1 MNWVFILVVLIL
13 LYHIVRGYK
22 RGLLRIAYSLVSWII
37 VLVFVMWATPY
48 VKSYIMENT
57 SVFERIQNSCSEQLR
72 NSMQEKQEAQLED
85 DAGDA
90 VNGELAEL
98 GIGLPDS
105 VITGLLE
112 KAGGAAD
119 TLFEESGIYDEL
131 AAQIAD
137 FIVQGIATF
146 LALTAAWILVHILAQ
161 ILGIV
166 SHIPILSGINRTL
179 GIFAGGLYGLILVWI
194 AFYIIAVCS
203 ASEIGRM
210 LISYIYESRLL
221 TWIYENNIVLTLFM
235 YFL

>member
-119 TLFEESGIYDEL
+119 TLFEESGIACLFDRR
-131 AAQIAD
+131 
-137 FIVQGIATF
+137 VV
-146 LALTAAWILVHILAQ
+146 ILLK
-161 ILGIV
+161 LE
-166 SHIPILSGINRTL
+166 S
-179 GIFAGGLYGLILVWI
+179 
-194 AFYIIAVCS
+194 
-203 ASEIGRM
+203 
-210 LISYIYESRLL
+210 SRLL
-221 TWIYENNIVLTLFM
+221 PRKEAILEELQKHLQDHYQMKDDAHYARLVLDVMVDCLKHVLTEHENMEDAKAEFLKLFRL
-235 YFL
+235 FCTGILGQLN